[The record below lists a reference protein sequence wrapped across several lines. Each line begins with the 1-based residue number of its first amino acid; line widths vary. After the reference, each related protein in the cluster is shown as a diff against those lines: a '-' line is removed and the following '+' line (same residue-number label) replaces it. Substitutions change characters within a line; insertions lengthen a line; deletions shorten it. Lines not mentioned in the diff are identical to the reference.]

1 MKMKRRLFPFMLMF
15 AIMLTIIGILSI
27 NQTFSKPMVTNN
39 RSFNIIVD
47 NISSENIDV
56 YYHEN
61 TNLSYTIMLDRF
73 IKDYSLS
80 FDVYNDSSFNAVLTN
95 TVMQGIPDDL
105 KDILIYT
112 IEINDKL
119 KVNQKYKAIIRYK
132 LKDNLTNKELE
143 IVNKYNNIGVN
154 VLLNYNQE

>member
-105 KDILIYT
+105 KDILTYT

>member
-39 RSFNIIVD
+39 HSFNIIVD

-80 FDVYNDSSFNAVLTN
+80 FDVYNDSSFNAILTN

-105 KDILIYT
+105 KDILTYT
-112 IEINDKL
+112 IDINDKL
-119 KVNQKYKAIIRYK
+119 KVNQKYKAIISYK